1 MKKMDDGLLVTK
13 KCCRPLIPK
22 KFAARGDDTP
32 SPPPKYVS
40 GDTCIIYMM
49 HGSGGVK

>member
-1 MKKMDDGLLVTK
+1 MKKMDDGLWLLVTK

-32 SPPPKYVS
+32 SPLPKYV
-40 GDTCIIYMM
+40 Y
-49 HGSGGVK
+49 VEV